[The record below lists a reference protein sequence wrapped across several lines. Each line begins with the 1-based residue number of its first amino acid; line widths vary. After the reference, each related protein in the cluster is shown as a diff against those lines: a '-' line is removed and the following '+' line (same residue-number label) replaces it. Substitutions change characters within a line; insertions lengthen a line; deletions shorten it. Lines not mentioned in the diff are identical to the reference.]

1 MFETTNQIFSSTPSC
16 CAGIFAL
23 HDLRL
28 HRIRSRDQHHRNA
41 TRTGLTSAH
50 RRHEP
55 IRIPW
60 EVRMGVIAP
69 IAQSIFMD
77 QWMSGDGSIH
87 WRPWDAL
94 GLRNMIPH
102 DTWCWFLVCLRSFG
116 RWHRNLITRPAS
128 LIRMWRLG
136 CKFKMEEGRSGSLK
150 NREPIQF
157 PKLWRLRVRSK
168 PGEALP
174 NVKSHFPRIDAIW
187 LPYASLEASGSTFDI
202 SPGYQISPQ
211 FPTGCSRSKIPVLSG
226 DSNWPGR

>member
-1 MFETTNQIFSSTPSC
+1 MDQFIGGLGMPWVSGIWFHMTHDADFWC
-16 CAGIFAL
+16 VCDLLAGGTEIWSR
-23 HDLRL
+23 DL
-28 HRIRSRDQHHRNA
+28 HR
-41 TRTGLTSAH
+41 
-50 RRHEP
+50 
-55 IRIPW
+55 W
-60 EVRMGVIAP
+60 
-69 IAQSIFMD
+69 
-77 QWMSGDGSIH
+77 SGCGG
-87 WRPWDAL
+87 WDA
-94 GLRNMIPH
+94 NSKWKK
-102 DTWCWFLVCLRSFG
+102 DG
-116 RWHRNLITRPAS
+116 R
-128 LIRMWRLG
+128 G
-136 CKFKMEEGRSGSLK
+136 VLK